1 MISSLKNYIYSEFY
15 LGNQGNQFSILYDA
29 KFNAFSAANRYS
41 RITHLLH
48 MLVNEG
54 ERKRKEILGMMA
66 HCIWAKMEQTMRWK
80 RSCVS
85 FLLLLLFIDGLI

>member
-1 MISSLKNYIYSEFY
+1 
-15 LGNQGNQFSILYDA
+15 
-29 KFNAFSAANRYS
+29 
-41 RITHLLH
+41 

-66 HCIWAKMEQTMRWK
+66 HCICAKMEQTMRWK